1 MSFTVQ
7 GARDAVRTLVRD
19 GMPST
24 ALHPYGIV
32 RQEQLSDQIPAV
44 PTPTQTTFYVR
55 FASVP
60 LGKNVTVQAVP
71 GTIAAY
77 RDGVSIPDTLAGGW
91 VTSDIDFNGGFT
103 LAHPPVSGLLVSY
116 GWQLLADSDLDE
128 LVDTARSWLYAWASI
143 GLIPD
148 GCNPALS
155 QYAAGLACRSIARQC
170 RLAKVGAGDAREDL
184 SDVADGYE
192 KDASDFLKRAET
204 ARASYWTSAD
214 QPKSPAAA
222 IGNMNYPNYQPRR

>member
-24 ALHPYGIV
+24 ALRPYGMV
-32 RQEQLSDQIPAV
+32 RQEQLSDQILSLATPA
-44 PTPTQTTFYVR
+44 QTTFYVR
-55 FASVP
+55 FQSVP
-60 LGKNVTVQAVP
+60 LGRNVTVQAVP

-77 RDGVSIPDTLAGGW
+77 RDGASVPDTIAGGA
-91 VTSDIDFNGGFT
+91 VTSDIDFNGSFT
-103 LAHPPVSGLLVSY
+103 LARPPVSGLLVSY
-116 GWQLLADSDLDE
+116 GWQLFADGDIDE
-128 LVDTARSWLYAWASI
+128 LVDQARSWLYAWASI

-148 GCNPALS
+148 GMNPALS

-170 RLAKVGAGDAREDL
+170 RLANVGAGDAHEDL
-184 SDVADGYE
+184 SDVAAGYE
-192 KDASDFLKRAET
+192 KDAADFSARAVA

-214 QPKSPAAA
+214 QPKQPAAA
-222 IGNMNYPNYQPRR
+222 IASIDYPSYQPTR